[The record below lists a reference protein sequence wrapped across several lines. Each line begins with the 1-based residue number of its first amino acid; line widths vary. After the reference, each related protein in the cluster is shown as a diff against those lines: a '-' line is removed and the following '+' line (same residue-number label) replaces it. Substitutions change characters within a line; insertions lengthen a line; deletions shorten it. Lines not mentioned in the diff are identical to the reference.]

1 LSFQEKIKG
10 NWTSVNF
17 VEDDMKFDPTKQ
29 ASFDLF
35 LRGLEFYDTTV
46 FFDIGENSGGTS
58 FWVDDQIYD
67 EQSAMGFKLKEIE
80 GVEYLFV
87 EWEGDDVVKH
97 SDIGYYV
104 LKRSE

>member
-1 LSFQEKIKG
+1 
-10 NWTSVNF
+10 
-17 VEDDMKFDPTKQ
+17 MKFDPTKQ

-87 EWEGDDVVKH
+87 EWKGDDVVKH